1 MGMQKTNHLRT
12 RNAVASAAVLLASA
26 LFLTGMAAHAQ
37 TSANSQLAKDA
48 KQVPVINAG
57 AGPCSVDFTVTD
69 ANSKPVYAATIKVH
83 VAYGFLGAHRQD
95 LQVGT
100 NYEGKA
106 RFAGLPKKVKAETL
120 YFVASQG
127 DLSGVSIYDPTKTCT
142 ASQTIVLVKQT
153 QTQP

>member
-1 MGMQKTNHLRT
+1 MQNANFFRT
-12 RNAVASAAVLLASA
+12 RNGISSAAAVLAA
-26 LFLTGMAAHAQ
+26 AFFLVAPAVLAQ
-37 TSANSQLAKDA
+37 TPSNSQLTKDA

-57 AGPCSVDFTVTD
+57 VGPCSVDFTVTD
-69 ANSKPVYAATIKVH
+69 ANSKPIYAATIKVH
-83 VAYGFLGAHRQD
+83 VAYGFLGSHRQD

-106 RFAGLPKKVKAETL
+106 RFSGLPKKVKADTL

-142 ASQTIVLVKQT
+142 ASQTIVLTKKQAD
-153 QTQP
+153 Q

>member
-1 MGMQKTNHLRT
+1 MQNANFFRT
-12 RNAVASAAVLLASA
+12 RNVIPSAAAVLAAVFFLVAPA
-26 LFLTGMAAHAQ
+26 LQAQ
-37 TSANSQLAKDA
+37 TLSNSQQAKDA
-48 KQVPVINAG
+48 QQVPVIHGG

-69 ANSKPVYAATIKVH
+69 ANSKPIYAATIKVH
-83 VAYGFLGAHRQD
+83 VAYGFLGSHRQD

-106 RFAGLPKKVKAETL
+106 RFTGLPKKVKADTL

-142 ASQTIVLVKQT
+142 ASQTIVLTKKQAD
-153 QTQP
+153 Q